1 MKTMAR
7 PRARKLQ
14 RLRWVEFTRA
24 LNANSRLRSRLAL
37 RFTTS
42 AALYES
48 LGKHPHHAVV
58 GQLSRHNR
66 SSRLVPVLP
75 ASLLCALLVF
85 AAAAHS
91 YTVLS
96 SNIIW
101 SLPLWLML
109 LSACPCALWMA
120 RIVALLAR
128 QSRAGRLDE
137 LSLIPAGRR
146 FIFTVA
152 CQVVLSESDAAWW
165 LGMLRR
171 CLAGLALLLMLMGM
185 CITLV
190 NIERVDW
197 QELALLLLDVLIL
210 ALAILLEGAQSGVL
224 ACALGIYFGR
234 RSPSALDRASA
245 AFALFVLLQALSYA
259 LAIAGAV
266 LLNVPRLWLVC
277 GLFLLLRELAIV
289 MLWRAVLRDA

>member
-14 RLRWVEFTRA
+14 RLRWVDLTRA
-24 LNANSRLRSRLAL
+24 QNANSRPRSRLAQ

-48 LGKHPHHAVV
+48 LGKHPHHPVV

-75 ASLLCALLVF
+75 ASLFCALLVF

-91 YTVLS
+91 YTILS
-96 SNIIW
+96 SNLVW

-109 LSACPCALWMA
+109 LSACPCAIWMA
-120 RIVALLAR
+120 RIVALLSR

-137 LSLIPAGRR
+137 LSLIPAGRS
-146 FIFTVA
+146 FILTIA
-152 CQVVLSESDAAWW
+152 CQVVLSEGDAAWW
-165 LGMLRR
+165 LRMLRR
-171 CLAGLALLLMLMGM
+171 WLAGLALLLMLVGMG
-185 CITLV
+185 IALASLQQ
-190 NIERVDW
+190 IDW
-197 QELALLLLDVLIL
+197 RDLSWLLLDVLLLTLVIP
-210 ALAILLEGAQSGVL
+210 LEGAQSGVL
-224 ACALGIYFGR
+224 ACLLGSAAGTF
-234 RSPSALDRASA
+234 SPGALDRTSA

-259 LAIAGAV
+259 LAMAGAV
-266 LLNVPRLWLVC
+266 LLNMPRLWLVC

-289 MLWRAVLRDA
+289 KMWRVVMRD